1 MSTPQTK
8 SSNMRVWADQG
19 WVLRMPLNVPITQEA
34 PALSRDIRIE
44 EPREVSPAGFVLVW
58 PSRVRNIDML
68 THETL
73 LEKSLQEYNSIWR
86 NLAKI

>member
-1 MSTPQTK
+1 MSIPQTEN
-8 SSNMRVWADQG
+8 SNMQVWIDQG
-19 WVLRMPLNVPITQEA
+19 WKLRTPLNVPITQES
-34 PALSRDIRIE
+34 PVLSRDISIE
-44 EPREVSPAGFVLVW
+44 EPHEVSSAGFVLVW

-73 LEKSLQEYNSIWR
+73 LEKSLQEYNNIWR